1 VIRSSARWV
10 GEFRPPSQHPDGT
23 EDTDESHSDT
33 NTNPAEKYP
42 LLYCTD
48 LSDAASTALPY
59 AAGLARHFGSSVFAL
74 HVRLIVQPF
83 VAQPFAEPMEPM
95 IPGPTETEI
104 REDFLKE
111 LSGLSDTPNEVV
123 IADGDVWLSVQTAI
137 DEKKIDLIVL
147 GTRGRTGLS
156 TLVLGSVA
164 EEILRGAPCAV
175 LTVGPH
181 APSAPARGGEFSDIL
196 YATDFS
202 PEASAA
208 APYAISVAQ
217 EFQANL
223 TPLHV
228 IPDLKVSDLATRTE
242 VESAYENRLR
252 QIVPPGSEL
261 WCEPHFIV
269 LQGTAQDDILSVAN
283 QRNADLII
291 LGVRRPGGFSTRL
304 PIGTAHKVVSN
315 ATCPVLTVRG

>member
-1 VIRSSARWV
+1 M
-10 GEFRPPSQHPDGT
+10 EPSTQLKT
-23 EDTDESHSDT
+23 TST
-33 NTNPAEKYP
+33 QTRIQLKNI
-42 LLYCTD
+42 LYCTD
-48 LSDAASTALPY
+48 LSDAASTALPCV
-59 AAGLARHFGSSVFAL
+59 AGLARHFGSSVFAL
-74 HVRLIVQPF
+74 HVRPIVQPF
-83 VAQPFAEPMEPM
+83 VAPPFGEPMEPM

-104 REDFLKE
+104 REGILKE

-156 TLVLGSVA
+156 KLVLGSVA
-164 EEILRGAPCAV
+164 EVILRRAPCAV
-175 LTVGPH
+175 LTVRPN
-181 APSAPARGGEFSDIL
+181 APSAPARGGEFSEIL

-208 APYAISVAQ
+208 APYAISLAQ
-217 EFQANL
+217 EFHANL
-223 TPLHV
+223 TLLHV

-269 LQGTAQDDILSVAN
+269 LQGTAPDDILSVAN
-283 QRNADLII
+283 QRNANLII
-291 LGVRRPGGFSTRL
+291 LGVRRPSGFATRL
-304 PIGTAHKVVSN
+304 PIATAHKVVSN
-315 ATCPVLTVRG
+315 ATGPVLTVQE

>member
-1 VIRSSARWV
+1 
-10 GEFRPPSQHPDGT
+10 
-23 EDTDESHSDT
+23 
-33 NTNPAEKYP
+33 
-42 LLYCTD
+42 
-48 LSDAASTALPY
+48 
-59 AAGLARHFGSSVFAL
+59 
-74 HVRLIVQPF
+74 
-83 VAQPFAEPMEPM
+83 M

-104 REDFLKE
+104 REDTLEE
-111 LSGLSDTPNEVV
+111 LSGLSDTPDEVV

-181 APSAPARGGEFSDIL
+181 APSAPARGGEFSEIL

-202 PEASAA
+202 REALAA
-208 APYAISVAQ
+208 APYAVSIAQ

-223 TPLHV
+223 ALLHA
-228 IPDLKVSDLATRTE
+228 IPESEVSDLATRAE
-242 VESAYENRLR
+242 VESAYEDRLR

-269 LQGTAQDDILSVAN
+269 QQGTHRTTFSVWPIKGKRILS
-283 QRNADLII
+283 
-291 LGVRRPGGFSTRL
+291 FSACAAQAALRHIYQSERHTRL
-304 PIGTAHKVVSN
+304 FRTQPAQFLPFGGEFIFPGASQGHS
-315 ATCPVLTVRG
+315 G